1 MKRILLSACGL
12 VLFLAAGCIVTSV
25 HPLYTRTHAPDYV
38 YAMWLML
45 QQPTPDDYVIATGEA
60 HSVREFLEAAFS
72 HVGLEWERYVRIDP
86 RYYRPTE
93 VDLLIGDATKARKA
107 LGWAPSVR
115 FKELVALMVDADLTM
130 L

>member
-1 MKRILLSACGL
+1 MYGDVAEVPQTETTPFRPRSPY
-12 VLFLAAGCIVTSV
+12 AAAK
-25 HPLYTRTHAPDYV
+25 LYAY
-38 YAMWLML
+38 
-45 QQPTPDDYVIATGEA
+45 
-60 HSVREFLEAAFS
+60 
-72 HVGLEWERYVRIDP
+72 WERYVRIDP